1 MLRCLFV
8 VVLAGFFASC
18 AKPALPDLV
27 VRASSSG
34 DLVSFRSDLGVRF
47 TADEIALFDTAL
59 QELQLEAMN
68 RNVSP
73 AAARE
78 ADMRSVVDGQT
89 VHATLILGWQA
100 RRQRIVEEIATFTA
114 MRDHDLKLQQDTA
127 ATGTSQTIL
136 NRLKNEMDILARL
149 GRDLA
154 DTDQRLTTWGAA
166 PKK

>member
-34 DLVSFRSDLGVRF
+34 DLASFRSDLGVRF
-47 TADEIALFDTAL
+47 TAEQIAPFDTAL

-78 ADMRSVVDGQT
+78 ADMLIAVNGQT
-89 VHATLILGWQA
+89 VHDAQVLGWRA
-100 RRQRIVEEIATFTA
+100 RRERLLREIATFTA
-114 MRDHDLKLQQDTA
+114 MRERDLKQQKGSASAGPTQ
-127 ATGTSQTIL
+127 SVL
-136 NRLKNEMDILARL
+136 NRLQNEQDILARL
-149 GRDLA
+149 ARDVAEADANLA
-154 DTDQRLTTWGAA
+154 AWSPA